1 MAKGGMI
8 DKELFLIVFGMC
20 CARRDVMKL
29 LGKAIDEND
38 VHVDCRSLL
47 RAMATSNADCAS
59 SWLADRGAVRADGG
73 TVGEAVV
80 SALFTRIW
88 EARQGAMAWKVREF
102 FDLDTDQYFA
112 SLDGLCRGLKEFK
125 GQLDECSRILQ
136 GHLRP
141 EKSVGEV
148 DAAAVHGVPPEAA
161 VAATTDTRNVPKVG
175 GA

>member
-59 SWLADRGAVRADGG
+59 SWLADRGAVRVDGG
-73 TVGEAVV
+73 TVEIGRAHV
-80 SALFTRIW
+80 
-88 EARQGAMAWKVREF
+88 
-102 FDLDTDQYFA
+102 
-112 SLDGLCRGLKEFK
+112 
-125 GQLDECSRILQ
+125 
-136 GHLRP
+136 
-141 EKSVGEV
+141 
-148 DAAAVHGVPPEAA
+148 
-161 VAATTDTRNVPKVG
+161 
-175 GA
+175 